1 MKKALSILL
10 LLIAVEIW
18 SFSQQ
23 IQPEVKLTKKDGKYI
38 IEYKEKQFDANEII
52 LTIKPRSNSKL
63 FPGNNV
69 EIVRENKLG
78 FFDVKVPRDR
88 DLEEYAEELKKT
100 GLFDIVEFNA
110 YGEYND
116 FTPDDSLRSNQWHLS
131 KINMYTAWDINTGSS
146 CVVIGILDSGVDW
159 EHEDLGIGRDSYQN
173 IFLNPGE
180 DTWSDVNDPSTGN
193 GIDDDGNGM
202 IDDWKGWNYA
212 NNSNDSRPIFFHGT
226 FVSGIANAKTN
237 NRRGIAGIAGG
248 NQNIGVRLLPYCIG
262 LTAPDGAVVDDAI
275 IDAVDIGAK
284 VINLSISISPTS
296 AMNSAIQYAID
307 NNVAIV
313 ASSGNDS
320 WSSVSYPASNSNV
333 IAVGATTTSNTKASF
348 SNYGTELDL
357 VAPGVDIFST
367 TLNDSYYTDSG
378 TSYAA
383 PQVCA
388 VAALL
393 FSINNNLT
401 VQRIRNAME
410 STAQKVGGYSYTTTS
425 GHPNGT
431 WHQQMGYGLL
441 NAYAAMQAV
450 YPYITG
456 PSVVCNTNSTFTLHN
471 LPSGAT
477 CSWSFSGGSLVTPS
491 SGNDT
496 TAIFRGTSC
505 SNLGKGNLVYTVT
518 NGDCSYQVV
527 KPDIIVNGPPYQ
539 DVTLS
544 VLNSYGQTIPD
555 QSLLCPY
562 TTYHMYIHNNS
573 SCSTSDYTWE
583 VPSGWSLNYT
593 YNDMAS
599 ITTNDSP
606 WGNVVVKAQTC
617 CTGCGSNV
625 EIHSAYFGESWDC
638 GMMLSV
644 YPNPAGNYADITIKT
659 DNAENFVTY
668 NEREYLI
675 TVTDINGTV
684 KFTGKINELPYR
696 LNTTGFKEGMY
707 IVKLVSGERS
717 WASGFMIKH

>member
-1 MKKALSILL
+1 MNHKDHG
-10 LLIAVEIW
+10 IACA
-18 SFSQQ
+18 
-23 IQPEVKLTKKDGKYI
+23 GI
-38 IEYKEKQFDANEII
+38 IAA
-52 LTIKPRSNSKL
+52 SN
-63 FPGNNV
+63 NN
-69 EIVRENKLG
+69 
-78 FFDVKVPRDR
+78 
-88 DLEEYAEELKKT
+88 
-100 GLFDIVEFNA
+100 
-110 YGEYND
+110 
-116 FTPDDSLRSNQWHLS
+116 
-131 KINMYTAWDINTGSS
+131 
-146 CVVIGILDSGVDW
+146 
-159 EHEDLGIGRDSYQN
+159 LGI
-173 IFLNPGE
+173 
-180 DTWSDVNDPSTGN
+180 
-193 GIDDDGNGM
+193 
-202 IDDWKGWNYA
+202 
-212 NNSNDSRPIFFHGT
+212 
-226 FVSGIANAKTN
+226 
-237 NRRGIAGIAGG
+237 RGIASNVNILPVNIVPNPDYYDWEDNYVSGFGTNIEIAQAINWAWRRSDVLSCSWGG
-248 NQNIGVRLLPYCIG
+248 SAGNDSEV
-262 LTAPDGAVVDDAI
+262 I
-275 IDAVDIGAK
+275 IA
-284 VINLSISISPTS
+284 
-296 AMNSAIQYAID
+296 AID
-307 NNVAIV
+307 SARTFGRNGKGSIV
-313 ASSGNDS
+313 VFSSGNG
-320 WSSVSYPASNSNV
+320 YPNTQDVLFPAYLDGV
-333 IAVGATTTSNTKASF
+333 ITVGAIDKNGSIW
-348 SNYGTELDL
+348 NYSQRGISMDL
-357 VAPGVDIFST
+357 VAPSGNINYLGDVRT
-367 TLNDSYYTDSG
+367 TDRMGALGSDSG
-378 TSYAA
+378 NYMDDFGGTSAA
-383 PQVCA
+383 CPQVSG
-388 VAALL
+388 VAALML
-393 FSINNNLT
+393 SIRPDLNEAQVRTIL
-401 VQRIRNAME
+401 QQ
-410 STAQKVGGYSYTTTS
+410 TATDMGSS
-425 GHPNGT
+425 GFDNT
-431 WHQQMGYGLL
+431 YGYGRV
-441 NAYAAMQAV
+441 NAYSAIQAV
-450 YPYITG
+450 YPISG
-456 PSVVCNTNSTFTLHN
+456 PQVVCNTNSTFTLHN

-505 SNLGKGNLVYTVT
+505 SNPGKGNLVFTVT

-684 KFTGKINELPYR
+684 KFTGKINELHYR